1 MENFRS
7 YSSKSKYNWG
17 EQKELP
23 YSIKCIINESNVEDL
38 WDIKLYGD
46 FDSEVY
52 ELTEKIVDLFED
64 EKQFDQFFNL
74 IADVTSKLNSVFE
87 EALTNHSEKPF
98 GDLSKTHPSIA
109 VLLIRENL
117 VQRLNDENKSN
128 SERQKMNYL
137 H

>member
-7 YSSKSKYNWG
+7 YHSKSNYKWRG
-17 EQKELP
+17 QKELP
-23 YSIKCIINESNVEDL
+23 YSIKCVINESNVEDL
-38 WDIKLYGD
+38 WDVKLYGD

-64 EKQFDQFFNL
+64 EKQFDEFFNL
-74 IADVTSKLNSVFE
+74 ITDVTSKLNSVFE
-87 EALTNHSEKPF
+87 EALTNHSEKPIE
-98 GDLSKTHPSIA
+98 GVSKTHPSIA

-128 SERQKMNYL
+128 SEHQKMNYL

>member
-7 YSSKSKYNWG
+7 YHSKSNYKWRG
-17 EQKELP
+17 QKELP
-23 YSIKCIINESNVEDL
+23 YSIKCVINESNVEDL
-38 WDIKLYGD
+38 WDVKLYGD

-52 ELTEKIVDLFED
+52 ELTEKIVDLFKD
-64 EKQFDQFFNL
+64 EKQFDEFFNL

-98 GDLSKTHPSIA
+98 EDLSKTHPSIA

-128 SERQKMNYL
+128 SEHQKMNYL